1 MKLLKVFKDNPNE
14 RFMELAADVMR
25 RGGVVIYPTDTLY
38 ARGCDALNNNAIER
52 ICKLKGIKSDRTN
65 LSIICED
72 LSQVA
77 QYARLDNANFRLLK
91 DNLPG
96 PFTFI
101 LPALSKLP
109 KAFKGRKAVG
119 VRIPD
124 NRIAMALVE
133 ALGNPIMTS
142 SVPIDDDMDYTIEP
156 ELIAE
161 RYDADV
167 EMVID
172 GGEGGIEPSTV
183 VDCTADEPE
192 IIRQGRGEL
201 C

>member
-1 MKLLKVFKDNPNE
+1 MKLLKVFPDNPNG
-14 RFMELAADVMR
+14 RYIELAAEAMR
-25 RGGVVIYPTDTLY
+25 RGEIVVYPTDTLY
-38 ARGCDALNNNAIER
+38 AFGSDALNNNAIER

>member
-1 MKLLKVFKDNPNE
+1 MNILNLCNTINDKHI
-14 RFMELAADVMR
+14 AAAVKAMTD
-25 RGGVVIYPTDTLY
+25 GEIIIYPTDTVY
-38 ARGCDALNNNAIER
+38 AFGCDALNNNAIER